1 MKILLLT
8 DYYPPE
14 SNAPALRCSYHA
26 EYWTKKGHDVT
37 VLTCAPNF
45 PNGILYEGYQ
55 NKLISSSVVNGV
67 KVVRIWSFYTKN
79 EGYFLRILDHMSS
92 ALMFAIVPIFMKR
105 PDAIIATSPQ
115 FLTLISGYISS
126 SLIRRPLV
134 SEIRDMWPEGI
145 PFLSNKTILYK
156 ILEKIELF
164 LYRRSSKVIV
174 VTRSFSESIMLRT
187 KVSKENIS
195 ISYNGCKDQFERSE
209 PNIRNLREKLDL
221 VGKFVV
227 GYAGTVGVSHGLD
240 VLVTG
245 FERIE
250 PSLNAHLLIIGS
262 GAKHG
267 QLKALVKERNIR
279 NVLILDAV
287 PQNKIKHFLDL
298 FDVCLVPLKDLPAF
312 DKVIPSKL
320 FEAAAHYKPVLA
332 GLSGEAKS
340 IVEDYGIGEVFQP
353 ENLDSFIDKLSLLFS
368 NLKNDRDFYKY
379 GLKKVQQDFSR
390 DKQAQIAL
398 DCVMEIR

>member
-26 EYWTKKGHDVT
+26 EYWTKKGHEVT

-45 PNGILYEGYQ
+45 PNGVLYEGYQ

-92 ALMFAIVPIFMKR
+92 ALMFAIAPIFMKR
-105 PDAIIATSPQ
+105 PDVVIATSPQ
-115 FLTLISGYISS
+115 FLTLISGYIIS

-145 PFLSNKTILYK
+145 PFLSNKTVIYK

-174 VTRSFSESIMLRT
+174 VTKSFSESIMLRT
-187 KVSKENIS
+187 KLSESDIR
-195 ISYNGCKDQFERSE
+195 ISYNGCKDHFKKSELSIRS
-209 PNIRNLREKLDL
+209 LREKLNL

-240 VLVTG
+240 VLVAG
-245 FERIE
+245 FKKID

-262 GAKHG
+262 GAKHN
-267 QLKALVKERNIR
+267 QLKALVKEGDIK

-287 PQNKIKHFLDL
+287 PQNQIDHFLDL
-298 FDVCLVPLKDLPAF
+298 FDVCLVALKDLPAF

-320 FEAAAHYKPVLA
+320 FEAAAHNKPVIA

-340 IVEDYGIGEVFQP
+340 IVENYGIGEVFQP
-353 ENLDSFIDKLSLLFS
+353 ENLYSFLGKLSLLFF

-379 GLKKVQQDFSR
+379 GLTKVQRDFSR
-390 DKQAQIAL
+390 DSQAQIAL
-398 DCVMEIR
+398 DCIMEIN